1 MKHDIASH
9 IDYNLLQE
17 QHDELAKL
25 LEATPESVLWGLVD
39 LIEDLI
45 DENKPD
51 ENKPDEVEPEEA
63 K

>member
-17 QHDELAKL
+17 QHDELVKL
-25 LEATPESVLWGLVD
+25 LEAIPESVLWGLVD
-39 LIEDLI
+39 LIEDII
-45 DENKPD
+45 DENKP
-51 ENKPDEVEPEEA
+51 EEAEPEEA

>member
-9 IDYNLLQE
+9 IDYDLLQK
-17 QHDELAKL
+17 QHDELVKL

-39 LIEDLI
+39 LIEDMI
-45 DENKPD
+45 DENKP
-51 ENKPDEVEPEEA
+51 EEAEPEEA